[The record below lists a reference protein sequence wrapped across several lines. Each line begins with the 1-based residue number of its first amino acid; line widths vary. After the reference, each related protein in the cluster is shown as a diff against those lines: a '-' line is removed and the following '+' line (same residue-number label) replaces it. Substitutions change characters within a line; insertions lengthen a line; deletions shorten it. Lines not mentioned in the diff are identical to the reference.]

1 MQVILLERVEKL
13 GLMGQ
18 TVDVATGYARNFLL
32 PQKKALRAT
41 QENIAYFKAQKS
53 QLEAQNIKRREEAE
67 YAAKKLEGVTVT
79 LIRQASEMG
88 HLYGSVRS
96 KDIVEGLA
104 SQNIS
109 MGRNQIKIPEPVKVL
124 GVHTVHLVLHPE
136 VHVDIRVNVAQSE
149 EEAQV
154 QLGLGDDSED

>member
-13 GLMGQ
+13 GQMGQ
-18 TVDVATGYARNFLL
+18 MVDVATGYARNYLL
-32 PQKKALRAT
+32 PKKKALRAT
-41 QENIAYFKAQKS
+41 KENVAYFEAQKS
-53 QLEAQNIKRREEAE
+53 QLEAQNLKRKEEAE

-96 KDIVEGLA
+96 KDIVDALNE
-104 SQNIS
+104 QKIS
-109 MGRNQIKIPEPVKVL
+109 MHRNQVSIPAPVKVL
-124 GVHTVHLVLHPE
+124 GLHTIQLVLHPE

-154 QLGLGDDSED
+154 QLDGGRDA